1 MRTRIDEL
9 CRELVAYLLIEEESD
24 SGRVFYPNVI
34 SSVRVLHSERMN
46 EILRELKKHEGIL
59 RESL

>member
-24 SGRVFYPNVI
+24 SGRVFYPNTI
-34 SSVRVLHSERMN
+34 SSVRVLHSARMN
-46 EILRELKKHEGIL
+46 EILRELKNYEGIL
-59 RESL
+59 RESR